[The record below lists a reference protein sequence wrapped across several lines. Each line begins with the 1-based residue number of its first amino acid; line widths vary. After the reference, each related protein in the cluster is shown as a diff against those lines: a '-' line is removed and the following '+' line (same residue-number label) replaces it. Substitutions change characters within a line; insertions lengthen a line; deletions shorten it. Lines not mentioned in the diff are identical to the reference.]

1 MTIGDIMTMNPADKF
16 VAPRPPP
23 PTPMATRRSNTSPN
37 SHSPTVPSPKRP
49 ARSVSPKSDK
59 SLWSP
64 RSFFGLRSPHESD
77 CRGRSASLS
86 RVAIESPRVYSPRQ
100 VTSVPHTR
108 TTSPQSLAAR
118 RRSNSQEKKAAIGH
132 PSLPREASHLSVAAL
147 IPDEIVEEG
156 EDDDNFASQVNFSN
170 LYDRGIFTQL
180 SPPPTGLRSPPSRR
194 AVTSTSK
201 PLPELP
207 ESNLVPQPLRLRAF
221 ASAAELPK
229 SHFSISTVST
239 SDMPRSHFSTSTVST
254 CILEARSHFSTST
267 ISTLLDSPTDSTF
280 AYNGSDDEEDLV
292 VDEEDSDEFTC
303 SPVSDTVEGRGFTGY
318 SLPEDEYSSQH
329 TLRKDVCSP
338 NSRMTFGGAVAAGE
352 TDLTKMTA
360 LEELMS
366 EVGYL
371 GGSIIGGA
379 K

>member
-1 MTIGDIMTMNPADKF
+1 MTMNPADKF

-23 PTPMATRRSNTSPN
+23 PTPMTTRRSNTSPN
-37 SHSPTVPSPKRP
+37 SYSPTLPSPKRP

-64 RSFFGLRSPHESD
+64 RSFFGLRSPQESD
-77 CRGRSASLS
+77 NRGRSASLS
-86 RVAIESPRVYSPRQ
+86 RVAIESPRGYSPRQ

-108 TTSPQSLAAR
+108 NTSPQSLAAR
-118 RRSNSQEKKAAIGH
+118 RRSSSQEKKAVVGH
-132 PSLPREASHLSVAAL
+132 PSLPREASHFSVAAL

-194 AVTSTSK
+194 AATSTSK
-201 PLPELP
+201 PLPDLP
-207 ESNLVPQPLRLRAF
+207 EGNLVPQPLRLRAF

-229 SHFSISTVST
+229 SHFSVSTVST

-254 CILEARSHFSTST
+254 SILEARSHFSTST
-267 ISTLLDSPTDSTF
+267 ISTLLGSPTDSTF
-280 AYNGSDDEEDLV
+280 ASNGSDDEEEDEDLV
-292 VDEEDSDEFTC
+292 ADSEDSDEFTY
-303 SPVSDTVEGRGFTGY
+303 SPVSDTAEGRGFTGY
-318 SLPEDEYSSQH
+318 SLPEDDYSSQH
-329 TLRKDVCSP
+329 TLRKDAPISVSP
-338 NSRMTFGGAVAAGE
+338 NSRMTFGGVVAAGE
-352 TDLTKMTA
+352 SDHTKMTA

>member
-1 MTIGDIMTMNPADKF
+1 MTMNPADKF

-23 PTPMATRRSNTSPN
+23 PTPMTTRRSNTSPN
-37 SHSPTVPSPKRP
+37 LYSPTLPSPKRP

-64 RSFFGLRSPHESD
+64 RSFFGLRSPQECD
-77 CRGRSASLS
+77 DRGRSASLS
-86 RVAIESPRVYSPRQ
+86 RVAKDSPRGYSPRQ

-118 RRSNSQEKKAAIGH
+118 RRSNSQEKKTTIGLA
-132 PSLPREASHLSVAAL
+132 SLPREASYFSVAAL
-147 IPDEIVEEG
+147 DIPDEIVEEG

-194 AVTSTSK
+194 VATSTSK

-207 ESNLVPQPLRLRAF
+207 EGNLVPQPLRLRAF

-229 SHFSISTVST
+229 SHFSTSTVST

-254 CILEARSHFSTST
+254 SILEARSHFSTST
-267 ISTLLDSPTDSTF
+267 ISTLIGSPADSTF
-280 AYNGSDDEEDLV
+280 AFNGSDDEEDEEDLV
-292 VDEEDSDEFTC
+292 ADSEDSDEFTY
-303 SPVSDTVEGRGFTGY
+303 SPVLDTAEGRGFTGY
-318 SLPEDEYSSQH
+318 SLPEDDYSSQH
-329 TLRKDVCSP
+329 TLRKDAPSP

-371 GGSIIGGA
+371 GGSIIGGV